1 MRLRVLLESAHKNNC
16 GVARGKCES
25 GKALTLFVQLT
36 WFRVFP
42 DGSVSGAHDKIKNM
56 SNSPAPYTPQ
66 PAGQL
71 KPLYPAFRRARDGRV
86 VAGVASGLAYH
97 LNVSVFW
104 VRAIFII
111 SALANGAGL
120 AAYALV
126 WIFTRMERKDAQS
139 PQAPGVSSKS
149 AKWIS
154 WALVVLALVGAG
166 VSLTLTT
173 GFGLSTL
180 IPIGVVGVGMLM
192 VWLAYDRGVD
202 SGPSVLI
209 IVAGGVLMLTAIVL
223 VVMNWST
230 HDGFLMALVAVVL
243 TLLGVA
249 ALGVPLWVRMWDQ
262 LGQERAEKAAA
273 AERADIASRLHDS
286 VLQTLALIQ
295 KRADDSAE
303 VTRLARGQEREL
315 RQWLFDSQDK
325 TPQTTGTVFTA
336 LDRACAEVEDLFGLR
351 IVPVTVG
358 TDEPLAD
365 STQAAV
371 MAAREALV
379 NVAKHAG
386 VDSADVYAEI
396 MLGEL
401 SIFVRDRGRGFDPDN
416 IPEGHHGLA
425 ESVIGRVERAGG
437 KVKIKSE
444 MGEGT
449 EVAITMAVSA

>member
-1 MRLRVLLESAHKNNC
+1 
-16 GVARGKCES
+16 
-25 GKALTLFVQLT
+25 
-36 WFRVFP
+36 
-42 DGSVSGAHDKIKNM
+42 M
-56 SNSPAPYTPQ
+56 SNTPVPYTPQ
-66 PAGQL
+66 PAGQQL
-71 KPLYPAFRRARDGRV
+71 APLYPKFTRSREGRV
-86 VAGVASGLAYH
+86 VAGVASGLAQH
-97 LNVSVFW
+97 LGVSLFW
-104 VRAIFII
+104 VRALLII
-111 SALANGAGL
+111 SSLLNGVGI

-126 WIFTRMERKDAQS
+126 WIFTRMGDKGREGASQS
-139 PQAPGVSSKS
+139 TPRPGRLT
-149 AKWIS
+149 S
-154 WALVVLALVGAG
+154 WLLVALALAGAG

-173 GFGLSTL
+173 GFGLATF
-180 IPIGVVGVGMLM
+180 IPVAVVGIGVLM
-192 VWLAYDRGVD
+192 VWIAYDRGLE
-202 SGPSVLI
+202 SSTNIFI
-209 IVAGGVLMLTAIVL
+209 IATGGVLVLSAIVL
-223 VVMNWST
+223 VVMNWDT
-230 HDGFLMALVAVVL
+230 QGGFGVALAAVVL

-262 LGQERAEKAAA
+262 LGEERAEKAAA

-295 KRADDSAE
+295 KRAEDPAE

-336 LDRACAEVEDLFGLR
+336 LERASGEVEDLYGLR

-358 TDEPLAD
+358 EDQSLTDG
-365 STQAAV
+365 TRAAV

-386 VDSADVYAEI
+386 VESADVYAEI

-425 ESVIGRVERAGG
+425 ESVHGRVERAGG
-437 KVKIKSE
+437 KVRIRSE
-444 MGEGT
+444 PGEGT
-449 EVAITMAVSA
+449 EVSIMMEL